1 MTPLKLFIISSLI
14 LTVIALVVVYGAIQ
28 YASSVHPATMTVV
41 PYVDVESVNVTG
53 GGLIIKLVVVNSTGN
68 LTVTGGY
75 AEIIGTGQSSP
86 LRVVGP
92 LTLEGTYTLLP
103 QYVSMSTIGIRGL
116 VSGTFYGDPMYIGF
130 YLVAPIHVVINVG
143 VGDVTYSNCLLNLTL
158 TYSTPIPILING
170 ATNVTLV
177 DDSESQFVFF
187 MIGNLPLHVLLMPGV
202 NATSIMINAEELPNV
217 HVFQC
222 SLVSGHTYTLYLP
235 ITVTYI
241 YPTTNVTAQLTL
253 YRVFTVGG

>member
-1 MTPLKLFIISSLI
+1 
-14 LTVIALVVVYGAIQ
+14 
-28 YASSVHPATMTVV
+28 
-41 PYVDVESVNVTG
+41 
-53 GGLIIKLVVVNSTGN
+53 
-68 LTVTGGY
+68 
-75 AEIIGTGQSSP
+75 
-86 LRVVGP
+86 
-92 LTLEGTYTLLP
+92 
-103 QYVSMSTIGIRGL
+103 
-116 VSGTFYGDPMYIGF
+116 MYIGF

-170 ATNVTLV
+170 VTNITLV
-177 DDSESQFVFF
+177 DDSESRFVFF

-202 NATSIMINAEELPNV
+202 NATSIVINAEELPNV
-217 HVFQC
+217 HVFQY

-241 YPTTNVTAQLTL
+241 YPTTNMTAQLTL